1 MYPTS
6 LLCNAPNTTGRPKGG
21 PVADP
26 RRDRGLVGHESRPG
40 FRRRQFGD
48 GAVSAAHAGGI
59 VCSIDLNI
67 KDHSDGNLEEAK
79 NINFYLSEMGS
90 NLHDDGFMR
99 SGGER
104 DVNIIK
110 YTGV

>member
-1 MYPTS
+1 M
-6 LLCNAPNTTGRPKGG
+6 
-21 PVADP
+21 
-26 RRDRGLVGHESRPG
+26 GHESRPG
-40 FRRRQFGD
+40 ARRGQVGG
-48 GAVSAAHAGGI
+48 GAGSTAHTGSIGCGI
-59 VCSIDLNI
+59 NLDI